1 MGSRLVHLADPD
13 FWSCYSEVLDFQ
25 MRLLA
30 VLVNVSLYTLCSCAV
45 WFFYFFAFLLVLKLW
60 ILWLQFSTFHFHSE
74 GKARAW
80 GKLEDANPTSHKSG
94 QVWYNS
100 GVKDTLMNSFSWLYV
115 VVLEYIFSVAFKF
128 SMEKCTKP
136 HIYFLLFFSPVWSHA
151 YSLLWYK
158 VRNKNFCSLLS
169 NIFFE
174 LLVVFIAAVLQC
186 E

>member
-30 VLVNVSLYTLCSCAV
+30 VLVNISLYTLCSCAV

-60 ILWLQFSTFHFHSE
+60 ILWLQFSIFHFHSE
-74 GKARAW
+74 SKARAW

-100 GVKDTLMNSFSWLYV
+100 GVKDTLMNSFSWLYI

-136 HIYFLLFFSPVWSHA
+136 HIYFLLFFFFLPYETMHTPCCDTKLEIRVSVHCWVIS
-151 YSLLWYK
+151 
-158 VRNKNFCSLLS
+158 FLS
-169 NIFFE
+169 CW
-174 LLVVFIAAVLQC
+174 LS
-186 E
+186 